1 MLLLLLPRSFEVG
14 QIQVQNIISINS
26 GSSSFLSTGQERYMD
41 KEEHDL
47 CPPPQTTVNIA
58 GGDL

>member
-1 MLLLLLPRSFEVG
+1 
-14 QIQVQNIISINS
+14 
-26 GSSSFLSTGQERYMD
+26 MD

-58 GGDL
+58 GGDLQSVHRTEFKCV